1 MQKFKS
7 RPLIIRILVIALP
20 LIYLALF
27 LALYFTCGKEF
38 YALIKDKEQFAM
50 WISSFGIYDE
60 IVFVA
65 IRAVQTVVKI
75 VPAEPLEIGAGYVW
89 GTWKGL
95 GLCML
100 GTEIGSLI
108 ILFLVSRFGTKLIN
122 LLFDTDKLKE
132 WEFIKNSKKKYSLL
146 TVIYLIPGTPK
157 DFITY
162 FVGITDTKILPF
174 LVVTGLARIPS
185 IISSTWCGDIL
196 DMGGVKYFIA
206 AFGAITVISFAAAAL
221 FSKYIKKR
229 RAVPAPD
236 KGAASL
242 PD

>member
-1 MQKFKS
+1 MQKFK
-7 RPLIIRILVIALP
+7 RQPLIIKILVIALP
-20 LIYLALF
+20 VVYLALF
-27 LALYFTCGKEF
+27 LVLYFTCGREL
-38 YALIKDKEQFAM
+38 YSLIKDKEQFAR

-60 IVFVA
+60 LVFVA
-65 IRAVQTVVKI
+65 VRAVQTVVKI

-100 GTEIGSLI
+100 GTEIGSFI
-108 ILFLVSRFGTKLIN
+108 ILFLVSRFGTRLIN
-122 LLFDTDKLKE
+122 LLFDTDKLRE
-132 WEFIKNSKKKYSLL
+132 WAFLNNTKKKYSLL

-174 LVVTGLARIPS
+174 LFITGLARIPS

-196 DMGGVKYFIA
+196 DVSGVKYFII
-206 AFGAITVISFAAAAL
+206 AFGAITALSFALAAL

-229 RAVPAPD
+229 REKETPQGG
-236 KGAASL
+236 K
-242 PD
+242 